1 MRGDNHTTLRVMHV
15 IREFDL
21 GGSQEVAIDMCLG
34 LASRGHQPLIV
45 TLFVGTGSVV
55 AQGQR
60 ARLFRGGI
68 ATREFD
74 CTSQTGLTLLGTL
87 RLAALIRRWRPDVVH
102 SHSDVP
108 DFALSIAAR
117 LSPAV
122 LARTIHN
129 TVFWPGR
136 PRTARFVESGFV
148 DDLVIGCSADAL
160 AAYVELRRSCGLA
173 PSPIRS
179 VVPNGVTIPEAPAS
193 REELC
198 ARFKADPGKVQLCFA
213 GRFVEQKGID
223 VLAQAWALLGEA
235 ERAGAELHLFGSGQ
249 LSPENLFP
257 AADLGRSVVVHT
269 PEPGLSRWFGGF
281 DAVILPSRFEGF
293 PLVALEALA
302 AGALLVATDAPGLR
316 EALPPDWPLKVPGE
330 NPPALAEAL
339 RDIIAGRFDTA
350 HRDKGLRD
358 KGLAWVRARYSR
370 ERMIDSYEQ
379 AYLDYLGGPHARPC
393 RP

>member
-1 MRGDNHTTLRVMHV
+1 MPMLDGTTLGGIRVMHV
-15 IREFDL
+15 ISDFTL
-21 GGSQEVAIDMCLG
+21 GGAQEIAIELSLG
-34 LASRGHQPLIV
+34 LRARGHQV
-45 TLFVGTGSVV
+45 MVV
-55 AQGQR
+55 AVSRGEESGVRTSQIERLRMAGAEILELP
-60 ARLFRGGI
+60 ARSRLGI
-68 ATREFD
+68 AVF
-74 CTSQTGLTLLGTL
+74 GAF
-87 RLAALIRRWRPDVVH
+87 RLATAVSRWRPDIVV
-102 SHSDVP
+102 SHTDIP
-108 DFALSIAAR
+108 DFVVSIVTR
-117 LSPAV
+117 LVPIRVTRS
-122 LARTIHN
+122 IHN
-129 TVFWPGR
+129 TTLWPGR

-179 VVPNGVTIPEAPAS
+179 VVPNGVTIPEAPAT

-198 ARFKADPGKVQLCFA
+198 ARFKADPGKVLLCFA

-235 ERAGAELHLFGSGQ
+235 ERTGAELHLFGSGQ

-316 EALPPDWPLKVPGE
+316 EALPPDWRLKVPGE

-350 HRDKGLRD
+350 LRD